1 MVWFAPD
8 PTKCGGR
15 SAVRIINGTR
25 LKFAS
30 IIAGYKFPAPV
41 PDVVIITTG
50 FCEVL
55 AIPNAKNPFDLSSI
69 MLWQVNC
76 LFSIKATVNGEFLDP
91 GEIQTCFTPNRANTS
106 AEFFA
111 QVKLET
117 DN

>member
-1 MVWFAPD
+1 MYHFLVQ
-8 PTKCGGR
+8 R
-15 SAVRIINGTR
+15 SQSLPNISFSHSKGKI
-25 LKFAS
+25 
-30 IIAGYKFPAPV
+30 IIAGYKFAVAV

-106 AEFFA
+106 AEFFD